1 MYKSSNVISETVVSA
16 FQPVCPAVG
25 EMLSMLMEW
34 VCEACLDP
42 NCVGSS
48 RRVHDCCLK
57 VRSGFFFC
65 SLSLSHCGLVRCE

>member
-42 NCVGSS
+42 NCAGSS
-48 RRVHDCCLK
+48 ARAQDCCLK
-57 VRSGFFFC
+57 VRSGFFLFSVSVTLWAC
-65 SLSLSHCGLVRCE
+65 TL